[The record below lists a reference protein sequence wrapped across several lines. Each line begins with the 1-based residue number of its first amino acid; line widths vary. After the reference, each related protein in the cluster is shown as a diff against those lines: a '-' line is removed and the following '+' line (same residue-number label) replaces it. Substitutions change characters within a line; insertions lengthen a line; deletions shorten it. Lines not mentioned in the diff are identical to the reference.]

1 VAAEKLRSHLKEIR
15 FNAPDGKAFH
25 VTTSVGVI
33 TFPHDANTVT
43 ELMSGVDMG
52 LYRAKEQGK
61 DGIGTMTSVLAQLHS
76 NRQTRDLV
84 EKLRQALKEDRIR
97 PFFQPILDAR
107 SGELFAYETLA
118 RLHEPDG
125 RTVSAGAFI
134 ETIEKYGLGRELDR
148 AVVGHA
154 LRALKARIDAGLP
167 PVKLFINLSV
177 QELQGRGVIGYA
189 EHLCA
194 ELGIAPSTLVFEL
207 LERDAI
213 GDMAQTRAFLSALR
227 DKGFLFALD
236 DFGSGYNSFHY
247 LRELSFD
254 FVKIDGAFV
263 RNILNSHIDRS
274 LVRNLTHL
282 CQDIGIRV
290 VAEFVESEPLWQ
302 ALRDMGMDYAQGYH
316 LGLPTPHM
324 P

>member
-1 VAAEKLRSHLKEIR
+1 MQA
-15 FNAPDGKAFH
+15 
-25 VTTSVGVI
+25 VG
-33 TFPHDANTVT
+33 
-43 ELMSGVDMG
+43 
-52 LYRAKEQGK
+52 
-61 DGIGTMTSVLAQLHS
+61 AQVRH
-76 NRQTRDLV
+76 NRLTRDLV
-84 EKLRQALKEDRIR
+84 EKLRLALKEDRVR
-97 PFFQPILDAR
+97 PFFQPIYSG
-107 SGELFAYETLA
+107 SGELYAYETLA

-125 RTVSAGAFI
+125 QTISAGAFI
-134 ETIEKYGLGRELDR
+134 ETIEKYGMGRELDR

-154 LRALKARIDAGLP
+154 LHALKQRMLAGKA

-177 QELQGRGVIGYA
+177 QELQGRGVVGYA
-189 EHLCA
+189 EQLCA
-194 ELGIAPSTLVFEL
+194 ELQIPPSTLVFEL

-213 GDMAQTRAFLSALR
+213 GDMTHTRSFLTTLR
-227 DKGFLFALD
+227 EKGFLFALD

-263 RNILNSHIDRS
+263 SNILNSRIDHS

-282 CQDIGIRV
+282 CQDIGIQV

-302 ALRDMGMDYAQGYH
+302 ALRAMGMDYAQGYH
-316 LGLPTPHM
+316 LGVPTPHM